1 MKILYLHQYFVART
15 GTAGW
20 RSYAF
25 SRHLVR
31 RGHAVTVVSGCAE
44 WSGLDLPPGQ
54 KRTVQEVE
62 GIEVRLLGVPYN
74 QRLGVAQRLRAF
86 ARFMT
91 AAARESVRVPQVD
104 VVFATSTP
112 LTIAVPGMWA
122 AARQRC
128 PFVFEVRDL
137 WPAAPIELGVL
148 RNPLFIALARGLERL
163 AYQRARHIVALS
175 PGMKEGI
182 VAGGVPP
189 EKVTVIPNASDVE
202 LFRVPPEVG
211 QAFRAELG
219 ELGRRPWVVYTGTF
233 GRVNRVDWAVRLA
246 APVARLAPEVAFV
259 FYGSGSEREGAE
271 ALARELGLYERTVF
285 FHDPVPRV
293 ELPRVLSAA
302 TVLSSFAQDLPVM
315 RTNSANKFFDAFA
328 AGKPVVINYGG
339 WQAEI
344 LEREGAG
351 LALDHHD
358 LEGAARRLV
367 AALRDPDWL
376 ARAGAASARL
386 GDTEFNRTRLAE
398 KLEDVLARAVTEG
411 RTHGRRGRGRSGRLP
426 SRPSSRASSPADSGP
441 QTTRKTRKGNGAF
454 RRTRP
459 TGSTQRR

>member
-1 MKILYLHQYFVART
+1 MKLLYLHQYFVARS

-25 SRHLVR
+25 ARHLVR
-31 RGHAVTVVSGCAE
+31 QGHTVTVVSGQSE
-44 WSGLDLPPGQ
+44 WSGLALPAGQ
-54 KRTVQEVE
+54 KRAVLDVD
-62 GIEVRLLGVPYN
+62 GIEVRLLGVPYS
-74 QRLGVAQRLRAF
+74 QRLGVGSRLRAF
-86 ARFMT
+86 ARFMI
-91 AAARESVRVPQVD
+91 AASRESTRVPGVD

-112 LTIAVPGMWA
+112 LTIAVPGLWA
-122 AARQRC
+122 ARRHRC

-148 RNPLFIALARGLERL
+148 KNPLLIALARALERT
-163 AYQRARHIVALS
+163 AYRRAAHIVALS
-175 PGMKEGI
+175 PGMRDGI
-182 VAGGVPP
+182 VAAGMPP

-202 LFRVPPEVG
+202 LFRVPASEG
-211 QAFRAELG
+211 QAYRAGQG

-246 APVARLAPEVAFV
+246 VHVARLAPEVAFL
-259 FYGSGSEREGAE
+259 FYGSGSEKESTE
-271 ALARELGLYERTVF
+271 ALARELGLLGRTVF
-285 FHDPVPRV
+285 FYAPLPRA

-302 TVLSSFAQDLPVM
+302 TVLTSFAQDLPVM

-351 LALDHHD
+351 LALDHHHLD
-358 LEGAARRLV
+358 GAARRLV
-367 AALRDPDWL
+367 AALLDPDWL
-376 ARAGAASARL
+376 ARAAAASARL

-398 KLEDVLARAVTEG
+398 KLEAVLRQAAGHE
-411 RTHGRRGRGRSGRLP
+411 
-426 SRPSSRASSPADSGP
+426 
-441 QTTRKTRKGNGAF
+441 K
-454 RRTRP
+454 
-459 TGSTQRR
+459 

>member
-1 MKILYLHQYFVART
+1 MWEWQVFNGKVRVFYLHQYFVARS

-20 RSYAF
+20 RSYEF
-25 SRHLVR
+25 SRYLVR
-31 RGHAVTVVSGCAE
+31 KGHAVTVVSGCSE
-44 WSGLDLPPGQ
+44 WSGLTLPAGQ
-54 KRTVQEVE
+54 KRTVLSVD
-62 GIEVRLLGVPYN
+62 GIEVRLLGVPYS
-74 QRLGVAQRLRAF
+74 QRMSMRRRLGAF
-86 ARFMT
+86 AGFMLG
-91 AAARESVRVPQVD
+91 ACRESGRVPRPD

-122 AARQRC
+122 AARWRC

-148 RNPLFIALARGLERL
+148 KNPLLIAAARALERL
-163 AYQRARHIVALS
+163 AYRRAAHVVALS
-175 PGMKEGI
+175 PGMKDGI
-182 VAGGVPP
+182 VAAGVPA

-202 LFRVPPEVG
+202 LFRVPPVVG
-211 QAFRAELG
+211 AKFRAEQG
-219 ELGRRPWVVYTGTF
+219 DLGRRPWLVYTGTF

-246 APVARLAPEVAFV
+246 EHVARLAPEVAFV
-259 FYGSGSEREGAE
+259 FYGSGSERERTA
-271 ALARELGLYERTVF
+271 ALARERGLLERTVF
-285 FHDPVPRV
+285 FRDPLPRA
-293 ELPRVLSAA
+293 ELPKVLSAA

-351 LALDHHD
+351 LALPHAD
-358 LEGAARRLV
+358 LEGAAQRLV

-386 GDTEFNRTRLAE
+386 GDTEFNRARLAA
-398 KLEDVLARAVTEG
+398 KLEEVLQRAVAT
-411 RTHGRRGRGRSGRLP
+411 GRG
-426 SRPSSRASSPADSGP
+426 
-441 QTTRKTRKGNGAF
+441 N
-454 RRTRP
+454 
-459 TGSTQRR
+459 

>member
-1 MKILYLHQYFVART
+1 MKVLYLHQYFVARG

-25 SRHLVR
+25 ARQLVG
-31 RGHAVTVVSGCAE
+31 RGHSVCVVSGCSD
-44 WSGLDLPPGQ
+44 WSGLTLPAGQ
-54 KRTVQEVE
+54 QRAVLDVD
-62 GIEVRLLGVPYN
+62 GIEVRLLGVPYS
-74 QRLGVAQRLRAF
+74 QRLSVGQRLRAF
-86 ARFMT
+86 AHFMV
-91 AAARESVRVPQVD
+91 AASRESVRVPGVD

-122 AARQRC
+122 ARWHRC

-148 RNPLFIALARGLERL
+148 RNPLLIALARGLERL
-163 AYQRARHIVALS
+163 AYRRAVHIVALS
-175 PGMKEGI
+175 PGMRDGI
-182 VAGGVPP
+182 VAAGVPP
-189 EKVTVIPNASDVE
+189 GKVTVIPNASDVE
-202 LFRVPPEVG
+202 LFRVPASVG
-211 QAFRAELG
+211 AAYRAELG

-233 GRVNRVDWAVRLA
+233 GRVNGVDWAVRLA
-246 APVARLAPEVAFV
+246 GHVTRLDPTVAFL
-259 FYGSGSEREGAE
+259 FFGSGSEKERA
-271 ALARELGLYERTVF
+271 AAMARELGLWERTVYF
-285 FHDPVPRV
+285 RDALPRV

-351 LALDHHD
+351 LALDPHD

-367 AALRDPDWL
+367 AALQDSDWL

-386 GDTEFNRTRLAE
+386 GDTEFNRARLAAR
-398 KLEDVLARAVTEG
+398 LEEVLQAAAQAG
-411 RTHGRRGRGRSGRLP
+411 KPAGRGAGL
-426 SRPSSRASSPADSGP
+426 RPA
-441 QTTRKTRKGNGAF
+441 
-454 RRTRP
+454 
-459 TGSTQRR
+459 